1 MKWLFV
7 LLLAIVIFGG
17 AAFFSYNIFVK
28 QEIAVRAEQRADVPP
43 QATPDFGLTEFRA
56 AQGLKEN
63 GKLAEAQS
71 ALTAFL
77 ERYPT
82 GNHSDEAKDL
92 LGEVNMSIL
101 LSRYPAPG
109 KTEYTV
115 KRGDVI
121 ARVAAKMKT
130 TPELIMRMNNMSN
143 TMLHIGDRL
152 MIAHPDFS
160 LFVQRNERVVVL
172 LDHGQFFKRYHVL
185 NVKLLGRQAPKI
197 TTRVAEIMAWKNG
210 KRVGFGSKEYASST
224 RWVRL
229 AATGYY
235 LYAAGS
241 GGAPPPAQGL
251 QMEARDLVELSTLVN
266 NKTPATI
273 TD

>member
-28 QEIAVRAEQRADVPP
+28 QEIAVRAEQRSDASP
-43 QATPDFGLTEFRA
+43 QATPDFGLAEFRA

-63 GKLAEAQS
+63 GRLSEARA

-92 LGEVNMSIL
+92 LGEVNLSIL

-121 ARVAAKMKT
+121 ARVAARTKSS
-130 TPELIMRMNNMSN
+130 PELIMRMNNMNS
-143 TMLHIGDRL
+143 TMLHIGDHL
-152 MIAHPDFS
+152 MIAHPNFS

-197 TTRVAEIMAWKNG
+197 NTRVAEIMAWKNG
-210 KRVGFGSKEYASST
+210 KRVGFGSKDYASST
-224 RWVRL
+224 RWIRL
-229 AATGYY
+229 AATGYF

-241 GGAPPPAQGL
+241 GGAPPPPQGL
-251 QMEARDLVELSTLVN
+251 QMEARYLVELSTLVN